1 LNLQNDGE
9 TAQKRRIIKQEAKI
23 QEKKRKRNKGKK
35 KEKKK
40 KNPLDPYAMKILV
53 SHFIKPL
60 FDSKTS

>member
-40 KNPLDPYAMKILV
+40 KKKKKKLPLTPML
-53 SHFIKPL
+53 
-60 FDSKTS
+60 